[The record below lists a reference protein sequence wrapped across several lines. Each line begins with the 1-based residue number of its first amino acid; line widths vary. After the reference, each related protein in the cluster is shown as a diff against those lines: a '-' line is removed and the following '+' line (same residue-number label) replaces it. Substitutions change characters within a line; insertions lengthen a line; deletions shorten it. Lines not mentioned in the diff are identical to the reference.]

1 MWYELENEAFGRY
14 VLCFIYLDSF
24 FTHHHQTTTGKEH
37 FIKTAPG
44 EVLKTQDIKIVED
57 LGMPVQD
64 TVDFGSLFVLFKV
77 QFPQNGEL
85 QDDQVQAL
93 EAILGPRDTPKA
105 EIGKEEE
112 EHVLEAVDPQTFGK
126 MEEHERGAMCQSV
139 SRNLTSTPPDFEY
152 RRGKP

>member
-1 MWYELENEAFGRY
+1 M
-14 VLCFIYLDSF
+14 
-24 FTHHHQTTTGKEH
+24 
-37 FIKTAPG
+37 
-44 EVLKTQDIKIVED
+44 ED

-126 MEEHERGAMCQSV
+126 MEEHERGAMDES
-139 SRNLTSTPPDFEY
+139 DDEEGGGM
-152 RRGKP
+152 RGGQGVQCAQQ